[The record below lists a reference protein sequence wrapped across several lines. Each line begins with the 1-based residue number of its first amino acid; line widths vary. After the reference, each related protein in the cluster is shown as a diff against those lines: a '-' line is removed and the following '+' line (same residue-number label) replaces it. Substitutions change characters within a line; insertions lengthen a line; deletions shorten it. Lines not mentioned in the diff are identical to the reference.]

1 MKSWLRCL
9 AVLVVA
15 VGVMPAWADEALFKD
30 VQSRLIDAPVIR
42 GQFTQLRQLNG
53 VKKPLTST
61 GSFLVDKQKGVIWQ
75 AQKPFPSTLRVTRG
89 EIVQRN
95 GDQVMMKLSA
105 DKEPTVKTVSSLLF
119 SLFSGDVSALG
130 RMFNADGKV
139 DGKRWSM
146 ALTPK
151 DATLAKLIAGIQ
163 LQGAG
168 TVEHIELNSASGD
181 VTRIDMHDVST
192 AQTLA
197 PSEAGSFD

>member
-1 MKSWLRCL
+1 MMPIFRRL
-9 AVLVVA
+9 AVLAVA
-15 VGVMPAWADEALFKD
+15 VCATQVYADDALFKD

-61 GSFLVDKQKGVIWQ
+61 GAFLVDKQKGVIWQ

-130 RMFNADGKV
+130 RMFSADGKV
-139 DGKRWSM
+139 DGKHWSM

-181 VTRIDMHDVST
+181 ITRIDMHDVST
-192 AQTLA
+192 AQALA
-197 PSEAGSFD
+197 PNEAGSFD